1 MDTARIQVKGGD
13 GGRSAC
19 LSTAMHVVEEEEL
32 ILTSSSTSRRNRN
45 SPVEEHKK
53 NKTSNKRRGR
63 GKTRWKQNDKKDQT
77 IKPRC
82 SRGGSPIQSSSP
94 TTILGGKGGNGGSVH
109 LVCNERLESLV
120 SLLGHVRFEAPN
132 GEDGSMGNRDGANG
146 GDIHIQVPSGTTVR
160 DLYSQNLVGELVEDG
175 DSILLA
181 HGGNGG
187 SKLKRQKQQ
196 HDLDSSKGDKRWLTL
211 EYQISADVGIVGM
224 ANSGKSSL
232 LAALTN
238 AKPRIDAYPFTTMCP
253 NLGVCQNRSGSRNS
267 HSKSSSS
274 NRSFTLCDLPGL
286 INGASEGA
294 GMGGAFLRHTKN
306 CSVLLHVVDASAEN
320 PLADFET
327 VNRELAAF
335 DAKSNS
341 NGYGNFLQDKPQ
353 IVVLSKCDMIPAKY
367 KDSLVKEFQLVQKV
381 ENPRVLPITVSNVEN
396 LDQLIEELYSLIEK
410 T

>member
-1 MDTARIQVKGGD
+1 MR
-13 GGRSAC
+13 
-19 LSTAMHVVEEEEL
+19 VVEEEEL
-32 ILTSSSTSRRNRN
+32 TLTSTSRRNRN

-63 GKTRWKQNDKKDQT
+63 GKTRWKQNDKKDQI
-77 IKPRC
+77 IKPTADIITRE
-82 SRGGSPIQSSSP
+82 GPPIQSSSP
-94 TTILGGKGGNGGSVH
+94 TTILGGKGGNGVSVH
-109 LVCNERLESLV
+109 LVCNGRLESLV
-120 SLLGHVRFEAPN
+120 SLLGHVHFEAPS

-146 GDIHIQVPSGTTVR
+146 SDIHIQVPSGTTVR
-160 DLYSQNLVGELVEDG
+160 DLHSQNLVGELMEDG

-187 SKLKRQKQQ
+187 SKIKRQKQKQKQQ
-196 HDLDSSKGDKRWLTL
+196 HDLDSSKGDERWLTL

-238 AKPRIDAYPFTTMCP
+238 AKPRIDAYPFTTLCP

-267 HSKSSSS
+267 HSESSS
-274 NRSFTLCDLPGL
+274 NMNFTLCDLPGL

-341 NGYGNFLQDKPQ
+341 NGNGNFLQDKPQ
-353 IVVLSKCDMIPAKY
+353 IVVLSKCDMIPTKY
-367 KDSLVKEFQLVQKV
+367 KDSLVKEFQLMQKV
-381 ENPRVLPITVSNVEN
+381 GNPRVLPVAVSNVEN
-396 LDQLIEELYSLIEK
+396 LHQLIEELYSFIEK
-410 T
+410 P